1 MSGFSFGGG
10 GADGKKPTGG
20 FSFGAAPTA
29 TTPAAGAAGG
39 TPAFSFGTAATP
51 AATTT
56 TNTAAPSFSF
66 GTKPASTTTTSS
78 VGGGL
83 FGGAAPAATPA
94 PAAPAATGSL
104 FGKPPAAAATT
115 TTAAPAAT
123 GGFSFGTAKPAAAA
137 ATTTT
142 TTSTEAA
149 KPATTGGGLFGAAP
163 AATPTAATPAAPSF
177 SFGAAKP
184 ATATPA
190 TGGSGLF
197 GATPA
202 PAAAA
207 GTTAAP
213 KMGTTTGGVLFG
225 EVPSG
230 GGAPAAATAAATA
243 STPAAPTTTTT
254 TTTAAATATATA
266 TTSSALVPPPVN
278 LSKPTDLVGKSVG
291 ETLQYWN
298 KELAQ
303 RTADFKKK
311 AQIIADWDEQI
322 VERRRELFEMQVD
335 LVNAKSQQDVMER
348 QIRVIEQHQEDTE
361 RALTDMENGVDR
373 LYQQLGETLDVD
385 RDVSSTARLY
395 GLAEQVSSQILHIGN
410 ALRDA
415 SKTISRYQAMQ
426 EQRGLRKGD
435 GDATRS
441 LVSAL
446 NNQLIALKHIDRQLD
461 GATNRIEKDR
471 TTTFLK

>member
-1 MSGFSFGGG
+1 MSGFSFGAGG
-10 GADGKKPTGG
+10 GEAKKPAGAGG
-20 FSFGAAPTA
+20 FSFGGAQPTA
-29 TTPAAGAAGG
+29 TPAAGG
-39 TPAFSFGTAATP
+39 TSAFSFGTAATP

-56 TNTAAPSFSF
+56 TSTAAPSFSFGTAATPAATTTTTSTAAPSFSF
-66 GTKPASTTTTSS
+66 GTKPASTTTTTST
-78 VGGGL
+78 GGGL
-83 FGGAAPAATPA
+83 FGAATTATTTTGGGGLFGAAPAA
-94 PAAPAATGSL
+94 AAPAA
-104 FGKPPAAAATT
+104 PAAAATT
-115 TTAAPAAT
+115 T
-123 GGFSFGTAKPAAAA
+123 G
-137 ATTTT
+137 
-142 TTSTEAA
+142 
-149 KPATTGGGLFGAAP
+149 GGGLFGAAP

-184 ATATPA
+184 ATTTPA
-190 TGGSGLF
+190 AGGSGLF
-197 GATPA
+197 GAAKPA
-202 PAAAA
+202 TTTTEAAKPAATGGSLFGPAAA
-207 GTTAAP
+207 P
-213 KMGTTTGGVLFG
+213 
-225 EVPSG
+225 
-230 GGAPAAATAAATA
+230 A
-243 STPAAPTTTTT
+243 STPAAPTTTTA
-254 TTTAAATATATA
+254 AAATTTKA
-266 TTSSALVPPPVN
+266 TSSALAPPPVN
-278 LSKPTDLVGKSVG
+278 LSRPTDLVGKSVG

-373 LYQQLGETLDVD
+373 LYQQFGETLDVD

-395 GLAEQVSSQILHIGN
+395 GLAEQVSGQILQIGN
-410 ALRDA
+410 SLRDA

-446 NNQLIALKHIDRQLD
+446 NNQLSALKHIDRQLD
-461 GATNRIEKDR
+461 LATNRIEKDR
-471 TTTFLK
+471 FLSSSK

>member
-1 MSGFSFGGG
+1 MSGFSFGAGG
-10 GADGKKPTGG
+10 GEAKKPAGAGG
-20 FSFGAAPTA
+20 FSFGGAQPTA
-29 TTPAAGAAGG
+29 TPAAGG
-39 TPAFSFGTAATP
+39 TSAFSFGTAATP

-56 TNTAAPSFSF
+56 TSTAAPSFSFGTAATPAATTTTTSTAAPSFSF
-66 GTKPASTTTTSS
+66 GTKPASTTTTTST
-78 VGGGL
+78 GGGL
-83 FGGAAPAATPA
+83 FGAATTATTTTGGGSLFGAAPAA
-94 PAAPAATGSL
+94 AAPAA
-104 FGKPPAAAATT
+104 PAAAATT
-115 TTAAPAAT
+115 T
-123 GGFSFGTAKPAAAA
+123 G
-137 ATTTT
+137 
-142 TTSTEAA
+142 
-149 KPATTGGGLFGAAP
+149 GGGLFGAAP

-184 ATATPA
+184 ATTTPA
-190 TGGSGLF
+190 AGGSGLF
-197 GATPA
+197 GAAKPA
-202 PAAAA
+202 TTTTEAAKPAATGGSLFGAAAA
-207 GTTAAP
+207 P
-213 KMGTTTGGVLFG
+213 
-225 EVPSG
+225 
-230 GGAPAAATAAATA
+230 A
-243 STPAAPTTTTT
+243 STPAAPTTTTA
-254 TTTAAATATATA
+254 AAATTTKA
-266 TTSSALVPPPVN
+266 TSSALAPPPVN
-278 LSKPTDLVGKSVG
+278 LSRPTDLVGKSVG

-395 GLAEQVSSQILHIGN
+395 GLAEQVSGQILQIGN
-410 ALRDA
+410 SLRDA

-446 NNQLIALKHIDRQLD
+446 NNQLSALKHIDRQLD
-461 GATNRIEKDR
+461 LATNRIEKDR
-471 TTTFLK
+471 FLSSSK

>member
-1 MSGFSFGGG
+1 MSGFNFGGG

-29 TTPAAGAAGG
+29 TPAAGAAGG

-66 GTKPASTTTTSS
+66 GTKPTSTTTTSS

-115 TTAAPAAT
+115 TTATPAAT

-142 TTSTEAA
+142 TTTEAA
-149 KPATTGGGLFGAAP
+149 KPVTTGGGLFGAAP

-213 KMGTTTGGVLFG
+213 KMGTTTGGGLFG
-225 EVPSG
+225 GG

-243 STPAAPTTTTT
+243 STPADPTTTTT
-254 TTTAAATATATA
+254 TTTAAATATA

-426 EQRGLRKGD
+426 EQRGLRRGD

-446 NNQLIALKHIDRQLD
+446 NNQLSALKHIDRQLD

>member
-1 MSGFSFGGG
+1 MSGFSFGAGG
-10 GADGKKPTGG
+10 GEAKKPAGAGG
-20 FSFGAAPTA
+20 FSFGGAQPTATPAAGGTSAFSFGTA
-29 TTPAAGAAGG
+29 TTPAATTTTSTAA
-39 TPAFSFGTAATP
+39 PSFSFGTAATP

-56 TNTAAPSFSF
+56 TTSTAAPSFSF
-66 GTKPASTTTTSS
+66 GTKPASTTTTTST
-78 VGGGL
+78 GGGL
-83 FGGAAPAATPA
+83 FGAATTATTTTGGGGLFGAAPAA
-94 PAAPAATGSL
+94 AAPAA
-104 FGKPPAAAATT
+104 PAAAATT
-115 TTAAPAAT
+115 T
-123 GGFSFGTAKPAAAA
+123 G
-137 ATTTT
+137 
-142 TTSTEAA
+142 
-149 KPATTGGGLFGAAP
+149 GGGLFGAAP

-184 ATATPA
+184 ATTTPA
-190 TGGSGLF
+190 AEGSGLF
-197 GATPA
+197 GAAKPA
-202 PAAAA
+202 TTTTEAAKPAATGGSLFGAAAA
-207 GTTAAP
+207 P
-213 KMGTTTGGVLFG
+213 
-225 EVPSG
+225 
-230 GGAPAAATAAATA
+230 A
-243 STPAAPTTTTT
+243 STPAAPTTTTA
-254 TTTAAATATATA
+254 AAATTTKA
-266 TTSSALVPPPVN
+266 TSSALAPPPVN
-278 LSKPTDLVGKSVG
+278 LSRPTDLVGKSVG

-395 GLAEQVSSQILHIGN
+395 GLAEQVSGQILQIGN
-410 ALRDA
+410 SLRDA

-446 NNQLIALKHIDRQLD
+446 NNQLSALKHIDRQLD
-461 GATNRIEKDR
+461 LATNRIEKDR
-471 TTTFLK
+471 FLSSSK

>member
-1 MSGFSFGGG
+1 MSGFSFGAGG
-10 GADGKKPTGG
+10 GEAKKPAGAGG
-20 FSFGAAPTA
+20 FSFGGAQPTAAP
-29 TTPAAGAAGG
+29 AAGG
-39 TPAFSFGTAATP
+39 TSAFSFGTAATP

-56 TNTAAPSFSF
+56 TSTAAPSFSFGTAATPAATTTTTSTAAPSFSF
-66 GTKPASTTTTSS
+66 GTKPASTTTTTST
-78 VGGGL
+78 GGGL
-83 FGGAAPAATPA
+83 FGAATTATTTTGGGGLFGAAPAA
-94 PAAPAATGSL
+94 AAAAA
-104 FGKPPAAAATT
+104 PAAAATT
-115 TTAAPAAT
+115 T
-123 GGFSFGTAKPAAAA
+123 G
-137 ATTTT
+137 
-142 TTSTEAA
+142 
-149 KPATTGGGLFGAAP
+149 GGGLFGAAP

-184 ATATPA
+184 ATTTPA
-190 TGGSGLF
+190 AGGSGLF
-197 GATPA
+197 GAAKPA
-202 PAAAA
+202 TTTTEAAKPAATGGSLFGAAAA
-207 GTTAAP
+207 P
-213 KMGTTTGGVLFG
+213 
-225 EVPSG
+225 
-230 GGAPAAATAAATA
+230 A
-243 STPAAPTTTTT
+243 STPAAPTTTTA
-254 TTTAAATATATA
+254 AAATTTKA
-266 TTSSALVPPPVN
+266 TSSALAPPPVN
-278 LSKPTDLVGKSVG
+278 LSRPTDLVGKSVG

-395 GLAEQVSSQILHIGN
+395 GLAEQVSGQILQIGN
-410 ALRDA
+410 SLRDA

-446 NNQLIALKHIDRQLD
+446 NNQLSALKHIDRQLD
-461 GATNRIEKDR
+461 LATNRIEKDR
-471 TTTFLK
+471 FLSSSK

>member
-1 MSGFSFGGG
+1 MSGFSFGAGG
-10 GADGKKPTGG
+10 GEAKKPAGAGG
-20 FSFGAAPTA
+20 FSFGGAQPTA
-29 TTPAAGAAGG
+29 TPTAGGTSFGTAATPAATTTTSTAA
-39 TPAFSFGTAATP
+39 PSFSFGTAATP

-56 TNTAAPSFSF
+56 TTSTAAPSFSF
-66 GTKPASTTTTSS
+66 GTKPASTTTTTST
-78 VGGGL
+78 GGGL
-83 FGGAAPAATPA
+83 FGAATTATTTTGGGGLFGAAPAA
-94 PAAPAATGSL
+94 AAPAA
-104 FGKPPAAAATT
+104 PAAAATT
-115 TTAAPAAT
+115 T
-123 GGFSFGTAKPAAAA
+123 G
-137 ATTTT
+137 
-142 TTSTEAA
+142 
-149 KPATTGGGLFGAAP
+149 GGGLFGAAP

-184 ATATPA
+184 ATTTPA
-190 TGGSGLF
+190 AGGSGLF
-197 GATPA
+197 GAAKPA
-202 PAAAA
+202 TTTTEAAKPAATGGSLFGAAAA
-207 GTTAAP
+207 P
-213 KMGTTTGGVLFG
+213 
-225 EVPSG
+225 
-230 GGAPAAATAAATA
+230 A
-243 STPAAPTTTTT
+243 STPAAPTTTTA
-254 TTTAAATATATA
+254 AAATTTKA
-266 TTSSALVPPPVN
+266 TSSALAPPPVN
-278 LSKPTDLVGKSVG
+278 LSRPTDLVGKSVG

-395 GLAEQVSSQILHIGN
+395 GLAEQVSGQILQIGN
-410 ALRDA
+410 SLRDA

-446 NNQLIALKHIDRQLD
+446 NNQLSALKHIDRQLD
-461 GATNRIEKDR
+461 LATNRIEKDR
-471 TTTFLK
+471 FLSSSK

>member
-1 MSGFSFGGG
+1 MSGFSFGAGG
-10 GADGKKPTGG
+10 GEAKKPAGAGG
-20 FSFGAAPTA
+20 FSFGGAQPTA
-29 TTPAAGAAGG
+29 TPAAGG
-39 TPAFSFGTAATP
+39 TSAFSFGTAATP

-56 TNTAAPSFSF
+56 TSTAAPSFSF
-66 GTKPASTTTTSS
+66 GTKPASTTTTTST
-78 VGGGL
+78 GGGL
-83 FGGAAPAATPA
+83 FGAATTATTTTGGGGLFGAAPAA
-94 PAAPAATGSL
+94 AAPAA
-104 FGKPPAAAATT
+104 PAAAATT
-115 TTAAPAAT
+115 T
-123 GGFSFGTAKPAAAA
+123 G
-137 ATTTT
+137 
-142 TTSTEAA
+142 
-149 KPATTGGGLFGAAP
+149 GGGLFGAAP

-184 ATATPA
+184 ATTTPA
-190 TGGSGLF
+190 AGGSGLF
-197 GATPA
+197 GAAKPA
-202 PAAAA
+202 TTTTEAAKPAATGGSLFGAAAA
-207 GTTAAP
+207 P
-213 KMGTTTGGVLFG
+213 
-225 EVPSG
+225 
-230 GGAPAAATAAATA
+230 A
-243 STPAAPTTTTT
+243 STPAAPTTTTA
-254 TTTAAATATATA
+254 AAATTTKA
-266 TTSSALVPPPVN
+266 TSSALAPPPVN
-278 LSKPTDLVGKSVG
+278 LSRPTDLVGKSVG

-395 GLAEQVSSQILHIGN
+395 GLAEQVSGQILQIGN
-410 ALRDA
+410 SLRDA

-446 NNQLIALKHIDRQLD
+446 NNQLSALKHIDRQLD
-461 GATNRIEKDR
+461 LATNRIEKDR
-471 TTTFLK
+471 FLSSSK

>member
-1 MSGFSFGGG
+1 MSGFSFGAGG
-10 GADGKKPTGG
+10 GEAKKPAGAGG
-20 FSFGAAPTA
+20 FSFGGAQPTA
-29 TTPAAGAAGG
+29 TPAAGG
-39 TPAFSFGTAATP
+39 TSAFSFGTAATP

-56 TNTAAPSFSF
+56 TSTAAPSFSFGTAATPAATTTTTSTAAPSFSF
-66 GTKPASTTTTSS
+66 GTKPASTTTTTST
-78 VGGGL
+78 GGGL
-83 FGGAAPAATPA
+83 FGAATTATTTTGGGGLFGAAPAA
-94 PAAPAATGSL
+94 AAPAA
-104 FGKPPAAAATT
+104 PAAAATT
-115 TTAAPAAT
+115 T
-123 GGFSFGTAKPAAAA
+123 G
-137 ATTTT
+137 
-142 TTSTEAA
+142 
-149 KPATTGGGLFGAAP
+149 GGGLFGAAP

-184 ATATPA
+184 ATTTPA
-190 TGGSGLF
+190 AGGSGLF
-197 GATPA
+197 GAAKPA
-202 PAAAA
+202 TTKTEAAKPAATGGSLFGAAAA
-207 GTTAAP
+207 P
-213 KMGTTTGGVLFG
+213 
-225 EVPSG
+225 
-230 GGAPAAATAAATA
+230 A
-243 STPAAPTTTTT
+243 STPAAPTTTTA
-254 TTTAAATATATA
+254 AAATTTKS
-266 TTSSALVPPPVN
+266 TSSALAPPPVN
-278 LSKPTDLVGKSVG
+278 LSRPTDLVGKSVG

-395 GLAEQVSSQILHIGN
+395 GLAEQVSGQILQIGN
-410 ALRDA
+410 SLRDA

-446 NNQLIALKHIDRQLD
+446 NNQLSALKHIDRQLD
-461 GATNRIEKDR
+461 LATNRIEKDR
-471 TTTFLK
+471 FLSSSK

>member
-1 MSGFSFGGG
+1 MSGFNFGGG
-10 GADGKKPTGG
+10 GADGKKATGG

-29 TTPAAGAAGG
+29 TPAAGAAGG

-66 GTKPASTTTTSS
+66 GTKPTSTTTTSS

-115 TTAAPAAT
+115 TTATPAAT

-142 TTSTEAA
+142 TTTEAA

-213 KMGTTTGGVLFG
+213 KMGTTTGGGLFG
-225 EVPSG
+225 GG

-243 STPAAPTTTTT
+243 STPADPTTTTT
-254 TTTAAATATATA
+254 TTTAAATATA

-426 EQRGLRKGD
+426 EQRGLRRGD

-446 NNQLIALKHIDRQLD
+446 NNQLSALKHIDRQLD

>member
-1 MSGFSFGGG
+1 MSGFSFGAGG
-10 GADGKKPTGG
+10 GEAKKPAGAGG
-20 FSFGAAPTA
+20 FSFGGAQPTA
-29 TTPAAGAAGG
+29 TPAAGG

-56 TNTAAPSFSF
+56 TTSTAAPSFSFGTAATPAATTTTTSTAAPSFSF
-66 GTKPASTTTTSS
+66 GTKPASTTTTTST
-78 VGGGL
+78 GGGL
-83 FGGAAPAATPA
+83 FGAATTATTTTGGGGLFGAAPAA
-94 PAAPAATGSL
+94 AAAAA
-104 FGKPPAAAATT
+104 PAAAATT
-115 TTAAPAAT
+115 T
-123 GGFSFGTAKPAAAA
+123 G
-137 ATTTT
+137 
-142 TTSTEAA
+142 
-149 KPATTGGGLFGAAP
+149 GGGLFGAAP

-184 ATATPA
+184 ATTTPA
-190 TGGSGLF
+190 AGGSGLF
-197 GATPA
+197 GAAKPA
-202 PAAAA
+202 TTTTEAAKPAATGGSLFGAAAA
-207 GTTAAP
+207 P
-213 KMGTTTGGVLFG
+213 
-225 EVPSG
+225 
-230 GGAPAAATAAATA
+230 A
-243 STPAAPTTTTT
+243 STPAAPTTTTA
-254 TTTAAATATATA
+254 AAATTTKA
-266 TTSSALVPPPVN
+266 TSSALAPPPVN
-278 LSKPTDLVGKSVG
+278 LSRPTDLVGKSVG

-395 GLAEQVSSQILHIGN
+395 GLAEQVSGQILQIGN
-410 ALRDA
+410 SLRDA

-446 NNQLIALKHIDRQLD
+446 NNQLSALKHIDRQLD
-461 GATNRIEKDR
+461 LATNRIEKDR
-471 TTTFLK
+471 FLSSSK

>member
-1 MSGFSFGGG
+1 MSGFSFGAGG
-10 GADGKKPTGG
+10 GEAKKPAGAGG
-20 FSFGAAPTA
+20 FSFGGAQPTA
-29 TTPAAGAAGG
+29 TPAAGG

-56 TNTAAPSFSF
+56 TTSTAAPSFSFGTAATPAATTTTTSTAAPSFSF
-66 GTKPASTTTTSS
+66 GTKPASTTTTTST
-78 VGGGL
+78 GGGL
-83 FGGAAPAATPA
+83 FGAATTATTTTGGGGLFGAAPAAAA
-94 PAAPAATGSL
+94 PAAPAAAA
-104 FGKPPAAAATT
+104 PAAPAAAATT
-115 TTAAPAAT
+115 T
-123 GGFSFGTAKPAAAA
+123 G
-137 ATTTT
+137 
-142 TTSTEAA
+142 
-149 KPATTGGGLFGAAP
+149 GGGLFGAAP

-184 ATATPA
+184 ATTTPA
-190 TGGSGLF
+190 AGGSGLF
-197 GATPA
+197 GAAKPA
-202 PAAAA
+202 TTTTEAAKPAATGGSLFGAAAA
-207 GTTAAP
+207 P
-213 KMGTTTGGVLFG
+213 
-225 EVPSG
+225 
-230 GGAPAAATAAATA
+230 A
-243 STPAAPTTTTT
+243 STPAAPTTTTA
-254 TTTAAATATATA
+254 AAATTTKA
-266 TTSSALVPPPVN
+266 TSSALAPPPVN
-278 LSKPTDLVGKSVG
+278 LSRPTDLVGKSVG

-395 GLAEQVSSQILHIGN
+395 GLAEQVSGQILQIGN
-410 ALRDA
+410 SLRDA

-446 NNQLIALKHIDRQLD
+446 NNQLSALKHIDRQLD
-461 GATNRIEKDR
+461 LATNRIEKDR
-471 TTTFLK
+471 FLSSSK

>member
-29 TTPAAGAAGG
+29 TPAAGAAGG

-115 TTAAPAAT
+115 TTATPAAT

-142 TTSTEAA
+142 TTTTEAA

-213 KMGTTTGGVLFG
+213 KMGTTTGGGLFG
-225 EVPSG
+225 GG

-254 TTTAAATATATA
+254 TTTAAATATA

>member
-1 MSGFSFGGG
+1 MSGFNFGGG

-29 TTPAAGAAGG
+29 TPAAGAAGG

-66 GTKPASTTTTSS
+66 GTKPTSTTTTSS

-115 TTAAPAAT
+115 TTATPAAT
-123 GGFSFGTAKPAAAA
+123 GGFSFGTAKPATAA

-142 TTSTEAA
+142 TTTEAA

-213 KMGTTTGGVLFG
+213 KMGTTTGGGLFG
-225 EVPSG
+225 GG

-243 STPAAPTTTTT
+243 STPADPTTTTT
-254 TTTAAATATATA
+254 TTTAAATATA

-426 EQRGLRKGD
+426 EQRGLRRGD

-446 NNQLIALKHIDRQLD
+446 NNQLSALKHIDRQLD

>member
-1 MSGFSFGGG
+1 MSGFSFGAGG
-10 GADGKKPTGG
+10 GEAKKPAGAGG
-20 FSFGAAPTA
+20 FSFGGAQPTA
-29 TTPAAGAAGG
+29 TGG
-39 TPAFSFGTAATP
+39 TSAFSFGTAATP

-56 TNTAAPSFSF
+56 TSTAAPSFSFGTAATPAATTTTTSTAAPSFSF
-66 GTKPASTTTTSS
+66 GTKPASTTTTTST
-78 VGGGL
+78 GGGL
-83 FGGAAPAATPA
+83 FGAATTATTTTGGGGLFGAAPAA
-94 PAAPAATGSL
+94 AAPAA
-104 FGKPPAAAATT
+104 PAAAATT
-115 TTAAPAAT
+115 T
-123 GGFSFGTAKPAAAA
+123 G
-137 ATTTT
+137 
-142 TTSTEAA
+142 
-149 KPATTGGGLFGAAP
+149 GGGLFGAAP

-184 ATATPA
+184 ATTTTEAAKTAA
-190 TGGSGLF
+190 TGGSLF
-197 GATPA
+197 GA
-202 PAAAA
+202 AAA
-207 GTTAAP
+207 P
-213 KMGTTTGGVLFG
+213 
-225 EVPSG
+225 
-230 GGAPAAATAAATA
+230 A
-243 STPAAPTTTTT
+243 STPAAPTTTTA
-254 TTTAAATATATA
+254 AAATTTKA
-266 TTSSALVPPPVN
+266 TSSALAPPPVN
-278 LSKPTDLVGKSVG
+278 LSRPTDLVGKSVG

-395 GLAEQVSSQILHIGN
+395 GLAEQVSGQILQIGN
-410 ALRDA
+410 SLRDA

-446 NNQLIALKHIDRQLD
+446 NNQLSALKHIDRQLD
-461 GATNRIEKDR
+461 LATNRIEKDR
-471 TTTFLK
+471 FLSSSK

>member
-1 MSGFSFGGG
+1 MSGFSFGAGG
-10 GADGKKPTGG
+10 GEAKKPAGAGG
-20 FSFGAAPTA
+20 FSFGGAQPTA
-29 TTPAAGAAGG
+29 TPAAGG
-39 TPAFSFGTAATP
+39 TSAFSFGTAATP

-56 TNTAAPSFSF
+56 TSTAAPSFSFGTAATPAATTTTTSTAAPSFSF
-66 GTKPASTTTTSS
+66 GTKPASTTTTTST
-78 VGGGL
+78 GGGL
-83 FGGAAPAATPA
+83 FGAATTATTTTGGGGLFGAAPAA
-94 PAAPAATGSL
+94 AAAAA
-104 FGKPPAAAATT
+104 PAAAATT
-115 TTAAPAAT
+115 T
-123 GGFSFGTAKPAAAA
+123 G
-137 ATTTT
+137 
-142 TTSTEAA
+142 
-149 KPATTGGGLFGAAP
+149 GGGLFGAAP

-184 ATATPA
+184 ATTTPA
-190 TGGSGLF
+190 AGGSGLF
-197 GATPA
+197 GAAKPA
-202 PAAAA
+202 TTTTEAAKPAATGGSLFGAAAA
-207 GTTAAP
+207 P
-213 KMGTTTGGVLFG
+213 
-225 EVPSG
+225 
-230 GGAPAAATAAATA
+230 A
-243 STPAAPTTTTT
+243 STPAAPTTTTA
-254 TTTAAATATATA
+254 AAATTTKA
-266 TTSSALVPPPVN
+266 TSSASAPPPVN
-278 LSKPTDLVGKSVG
+278 LSRPTDLVGKSVG

-395 GLAEQVSSQILHIGN
+395 GLAEQVSGQILQIGN
-410 ALRDA
+410 SLRDA

-446 NNQLIALKHIDRQLD
+446 NNQLSALKHIDRQLD
-461 GATNRIEKDR
+461 LATNRIEKDR
-471 TTTFLK
+471 FLSSSK

>member
-1 MSGFSFGGG
+1 MSGFSFGAGG
-10 GADGKKPTGG
+10 GEAKKPAGAGG
-20 FSFGAAPTA
+20 FSFGGAQPTA
-29 TTPAAGAAGG
+29 TPAAGG
-39 TPAFSFGTAATP
+39 TSAFSFGTAATP

-56 TNTAAPSFSF
+56 TSTAAPSFSFGTAATPAATTTTTSTAAPSFSF
-66 GTKPASTTTTSS
+66 GTKPASTTTTTST
-78 VGGGL
+78 GGGL
-83 FGGAAPAATPA
+83 FGAATTATTTTGGGGLFGAAPAAAA
-94 PAAPAATGSL
+94 PAAPAAAA
-104 FGKPPAAAATT
+104 PAAPVAAATT
-115 TTAAPAAT
+115 T
-123 GGFSFGTAKPAAAA
+123 G
-137 ATTTT
+137 
-142 TTSTEAA
+142 
-149 KPATTGGGLFGAAP
+149 GGGLFGAAP

-184 ATATPA
+184 ATTTPA
-190 TGGSGLF
+190 AGGSGLF
-197 GATPA
+197 GAAKPA
-202 PAAAA
+202 TTTTEAAKPAATGGSLFGAAAA
-207 GTTAAP
+207 P
-213 KMGTTTGGVLFG
+213 
-225 EVPSG
+225 
-230 GGAPAAATAAATA
+230 A
-243 STPAAPTTTTT
+243 STPAAPTTTTA
-254 TTTAAATATATA
+254 AAATTTKA
-266 TTSSALVPPPVN
+266 TSSALAPPPVN
-278 LSKPTDLVGKSVG
+278 LSRPTDLVGKSVG

-395 GLAEQVSSQILHIGN
+395 GLAEQVSGQILQIGN
-410 ALRDA
+410 SLRDA

-446 NNQLIALKHIDRQLD
+446 NNQLSALKHIDRQLD
-461 GATNRIEKDR
+461 LATNRIEKDR
-471 TTTFLK
+471 FLSSSK

>member
-94 PAAPAATGSL
+94 PAAAPAATGSL

-115 TTAAPAAT
+115 TTATPAAT

-142 TTSTEAA
+142 TTTEAA

-254 TTTAAATATATA
+254 TTTAAATATAT
-266 TTSSALVPPPVN
+266 TSSALVPPPVN

-322 VERRRELFEMQVD
+322 IERRRELFEMQVD

-426 EQRGLRKGD
+426 EQRGLRRGD

-446 NNQLIALKHIDRQLD
+446 NNQLSALKHIDRQLD
-461 GATNRIEKDR
+461 EATNRIEKDR